1 MPHEITDYLIGER
14 GVQLVPSPIHT
25 PDGGILVAQNVEFV
39 RDQGIGGI
47 GTRAGLA
54 KLTGQTVLG
63 GSILQLA
70 NVPLAYPG
78 EFDLMVGLNAG
89 ETNTWDKSTDGTT
102 YTGLASATL
111 GRPTGI
117 DKSPTGLGGGA
128 ISSGQRCASY
138 KGLFYYP
145 SDNYVVDTTAPPLN
159 VFNGTLSYEQFSV
172 PANPTSTGVCKWISD
187 LLIYNGLIYLAV
199 YDPSGVAPD
208 HKGRVLAYDPSVGTL
223 YEVGNRFGNGSGEN
237 TGGFPFCL
245 AAYGGYLWAGTYGIS
260 GNNLGK
266 VYKIRVG
273 VDETWTLDTT
283 GTLHNGYYMS
293 LCGYKGNLYMATDA
307 DSSGTAIIQKR
318 TSTGT
323 VTTSLSAPASN
334 VSYFT
339 GLIEFNGNLYAAHY
353 KSASSTCLIKKFDN
367 TTWTTDLDVT
377 ATYASKT
384 PGLPFIFRS
393 NLYWPFLGSETG
405 ASNLTGFLLK
415 LTTGGVWSRVLNGVG
430 IRGCLGQYT
439 FTS

>member
-25 PDGGILVAQNVEFV
+25 PDGGLLVAKNVEFI

-47 GTRAGLA
+47 GTRGGLA
-54 KLTGQTVLG
+54 KLSGQTALG

-70 NVPLAYPG
+70 NMPLPYPG
-78 EFDLMVGLNAG
+78 EFDLMVGLNTG
-89 ETNTWDKSTDGTT
+89 ETNTWDKSTDGTS
-102 YTGLASATL
+102 YTGLTSGTL
-111 GRPTGI
+111 GRPAGI
-117 DKSPTGLGGGA
+117 DKSPSTLGGGA

-145 SDNYVVDTTAPPLN
+145 SDNYIVDTSAPPLN
-159 VFNGTLSYEQFSV
+159 VFNGSIAYEQFSV
-172 PANPTSTGVCKWISD
+172 PANPTATGVCKWISD

-199 YDPSGVAPD
+199 YDPGGVAPD

-237 TGGFPFCL
+237 TAGFPFCL

-260 GNNLGK
+260 GNNQGK

-293 LCGYKGNLYMATDA
+293 LCAYKGSLYMATDA
-307 DSSGTAIIQKR
+307 DSSGTSIIQKR

-323 VTTSLSAPASN
+323 VTTSFTAPASN
-334 VSYFT
+334 TSYNM
-339 GLIEFNGNLYAAHY
+339 GLIEFDGNLYAAHY
-353 KSASSTCLIKKFDN
+353 KSASGTCLIKKFDN
-367 TTWTTDLDVT
+367 SSWSTDLDVA
-377 ATYASKT
+377 ATYAAKT
-384 PGLPFIFRS
+384 PGIPFIFRS
-393 NLYWPFLGSETG
+393 NLYWPFLGGETS
-405 ASNLTGFLLK
+405 ASSTAGFLLK
-415 LTTGGVWSRVLNGVG
+415 RTTGGSWSRVLNAVG
-430 IRGCLGQYT
+430 IRGCLGQYA